1 MHMADVA
8 WNEVDTTTICNCWCK
23 TGILPESLFNPTS
36 TAASTVPLVPVSSLL
51 NHDPVDLA
59 IAAAEKQVADSL
71 SQLEQLRVF
80 QPTNQMALQELL
92 NPVNKNVMH
101 DNAVME
107 CVEREEVS
115 SDVQDLTD
123 TTKPKP
129 AHHEA
134 LKAASTLQAYVADMN
149 EPFAREME
157 VILAKFGHQTRLDKF
172 KSYQP
177 TAITD
182 YLATL
187 DTNA

>member
-1 MHMADVA
+1 
-8 WNEVDTTTICNCWCK
+8 
-23 TGILPESLFNPTS
+23 
-36 TAASTVPLVPVSSLL
+36 
-51 NHDPVDLA
+51 
-59 IAAAEKQVADSL
+59 
-71 SQLEQLRVF
+71 
-80 QPTNQMALQELL
+80 
-92 NPVNKNVMH
+92 
-101 DNAVME
+101 ME
-107 CVEREEVS
+107 EEVS

-149 EPFAREME
+149 EPFACEME

>member
-1 MHMADVA
+1 MAVPVKSSVCLLIQP
-8 WNEVDTTTICNCWCK
+8 ESYHRNCWHK
-23 TGILPESLFNPTS
+23 TGILLESLLNPTS

-51 NHDPVDLA
+51 NDNPVDLA
-59 IAAAEKQVADSL
+59 IATAEKQVTDSL
-71 SQLEQLRVF
+71 SQLEQLRVL
-80 QPTNQMALQELL
+80 QPTNRMALQELL

-101 DNAVME
+101 DGGSETEIFQAVME
-107 CVEREEVS
+107 HVEREE
-115 SDVQDLTD
+115 
-123 TTKPKP
+123 PKP
-129 AHHEA
+129 AHREA

-157 VILAKFGHQTRLDKF
+157 VILAKFGCQTCLDEF

>member
-1 MHMADVA
+1 
-8 WNEVDTTTICNCWCK
+8 
-23 TGILPESLFNPTS
+23 
-36 TAASTVPLVPVSSLL
+36 ASTVPLVPVLSLL

-59 IAAAEKQVADSL
+59 IATAEKQVTDSL
-71 SQLEQLRVF
+71 SQLEQLGVL
-80 QPTNQMALQELL
+80 QPTNQMAFQELF

-101 DNAVME
+101 DGGSETEIFQAVME

-115 SDVQDLTD
+115 GDVQDLTD
-123 TTKPKP
+123 TAKPKP
-129 AHHEA
+129 ARCEA

-149 EPFAREME
+149 EPFAHEME
-157 VILAKFGHQTRLDKF
+157 VILAKFGCETHLNEF

-187 DTNA
+187 DTDA